1 MRYLYTGTVI
11 DTLDFSGKEVYLI
24 PESEVDLPEEIE
36 KYAYFQRLITTG
48 ILKAVSPAPTTQEA
62 AK

>member
-1 MRYLYTGTVI
+1 MRYLYVGTVV

-36 KYAYFQRLITTG
+36 KYAYFQRLIKAG
-48 ILKAVSPAPTTQEA
+48 ILKAVSPATTQET
-62 AK
+62 K